1 MIKKY
6 KSQYVGRAKREP
18 VTLKELDTLNKKN
31 AGGEVGLDDDKMKT
45 APKPEGSRI
54 ERFASDHPW
63 LAKAG
68 AAVKERSAAIAQDMQ
83 RPNSYR
89 GVDPNKGF
97 GNPDPFGM
105 SRTHSAAGRN
115 NAGVGGNP
123 FSRSPWGPADNLGI
137 GDPFGI
143 APRPNLPPKPTR
155 KSGARTI
162 YHPDGRVEVIHATIS
177 SKKKRKRQPQNNFA
191 DPFHIPR
198 GLRDIF

>member
-1 MIKKY
+1 
-6 KSQYVGRAKREP
+6 
-18 VTLKELDTLNKKN
+18 
-31 AGGEVGLDDDKMKT
+31 MKGNYRKINRRNLQPPE
-45 APKPEGSRI
+45 PKPGIDHAEPIGPKPPTAG

-68 AAVKERSAAIAQDMQ
+68 AAVKERSTAIAQDMQ

-115 NAGVGGNP
+115 NAGMGGNP
-123 FSRSPWGPADNLGI
+123 FSRSPWGPADDLGI
-137 GDPFGI
+137 GDPFGVSR
-143 APRPNLPPKPTR
+143 RPAVPNTPAR

-177 SKKKRKRQPQNNFA
+177 SKKKRNRQPKDNFA

>member
-18 VTLKELDTLNKKN
+18 VTLKELDTINKKN
-31 AGGEVGLDDDKMKT
+31 AGGEVGLDDDKMKS

-54 ERFASDHPW
+54 EKFASDHPW

-68 AAVKERSAAIAQDMQ
+68 AAVKERSTAIAQNMQ

-89 GVDPNKGF
+89 GVKPNTVMD
-97 GNPDPFGM
+97 NPDPFGM
-105 SRTHSAAGRN
+105 SRTHSAAGRSMTS
-115 NAGVGGNP
+115 GSG